1 MVAGQPAALARDLL
15 TSFSGRQAVHPDP
28 ALLQCNR
35 FGPAD
40 QGRDLR
46 RYRSHSGLYPVARLF
61 EEVQQH
67 CNCFINSQ
75 LFKVFS
81 EPAGYMGAFCRT
93 RVTQLADFTAPE
105 CQARL
110 ELLRNG
116 KAIL

>member
-40 QGRDLR
+40 EGRDLR

-81 EPAGYMGAFCRT
+81 EPAG
-93 RVTQLADFTAPE
+93 
-105 CQARL
+105 
-110 ELLRNG
+110 
-116 KAIL
+116 